1 MGKRIQNGKG
11 HGIENGAGQGQGKE
25 NGKGL
30 GIEEDWEGG
39 GRGGGRYWI
48 IPSEPWG
55 TNSYSSGISDM
66 KGQECGRRHLD

>member
-39 GRGGGRYWI
+39 GRGGGGI
-48 IPSEPWG
+48 GLIPLNPG
-55 TNSYSSGISDM
+55 GLIHIH
-66 KGQECGRRHLD
+66 QEYPI

>member
-39 GRGGGRYWI
+39 GGIGLFPLNPGGLI
-48 IPSEPWG
+48 HIH
-55 TNSYSSGISDM
+55 
-66 KGQECGRRHLD
+66 QEYPI